1 MSLWEGR
8 AQHAHKHHS
17 QTSNK
22 QHKLQTQRDLTT
34 LAQAALPPLVI
45 SVLDG
50 ISTGLFPPKGYRD
63 PAYGETD
70 EMECKHGGILTKEQC
85 ALMVQKQYST
95 ATIQSILRCIQQYN
109 DRDLLFIFVN
119 PWVALFSPR
128 SKRNQCMSLIRPRE
142 SVEDYFME
150 FTKLF
155 SHWRDFEKHMLLAYM
170 SVTIEMKLMFSV
182 HMVRLAIATT
192 TTNTLAPPL
201 GANLLCYLC
210 HVVSGY
216 DSKL

>member
-1 MSLWEGR
+1 M
-8 AQHAHKHHS
+8 
-17 QTSNK
+17 
-22 QHKLQTQRDLTT
+22 
-34 LAQAALPPLVI
+34 P
-45 SVLDG
+45 
-50 ISTGLFPPKGYRD
+50 
-63 PAYGETD
+63 
-70 EMECKHGGILTKEQC
+70 
-85 ALMVQKQYST
+85 
-95 ATIQSILRCIQQYN
+95 
-109 DRDLLFIFVN
+109 
-119 PWVALFSPR
+119 
-128 SKRNQCMSLIRPRE
+128 LIRPRE

-155 SHWRDFEKHMLLAYM
+155 SHWRDFEKHMLLAYR

-210 HVVSGY
+210 HGVSGY